1 VSESTIGFDCGG
13 LVQYA
18 VYQAT
23 GGAVLM
29 PHEENGAYQRFSSP
43 DVSEEPVGNESAW
56 QVGDVLVFADGNHVG
71 IYVGGGRMI
80 DADTSYYKRE
90 DGVQEEP
97 VSWVTSD
104 SEYPLT
110 RVLRVSGGGGGGGV
124 SEGEFVSYQGNVY
137 RIAGGAP
144 IYVSNWSAFG
154 GSQPTTALSEQQWD
168 ALRQYPASGT
178 GLCGQKAGGVGW
190 AEVVAGGAPI
200 YITSFS
206 NVSPS
211 SCIPVDQV
219 TLEHPGSGPPYNHLR
234 QYPESG
240 TGLCGQ
246 KAGGVGWAEVVAGG
260 APIYITSFSNVSPSP
275 CVPVDQ
281 VTLEHPGGEPPFD
294 DLKQYPENGT
304 GLCGQKAGGVGGA
317 FVVAGGAPIYITSFS
332 NIDPEPCVPVD
343 QVTLEHAGGEP
354 PFSNLRQYPASGTF
368 LTGQPGGAIYRVAGA
383 SPLAVTSC
391 EPLGGCQGAVTV
403 DQSAI
408 DFAGES
414 EFLGHLVS
422 QPLSGTVIEGMP
434 SQSFWLIQNGRRK
447 HAAASAGAVQVNDA
461 TAESFPQIEPAATT
475 AAATALSPVEVSL
488 AGSVDPEGELV
499 SGCWFEYGSTVAYG
513 SSAPCSPSP
522 GEGEAAV
529 AVSAVVGG
537 LVPGT
542 GYHFRVVA
550 VGPGGTSDG
559 ADGTFVTASLAAPEL
574 GRCVKV
580 AGEKAGSKT
589 VYHGGFTSSN
599 CEVVSV
605 SRSGKYEW
613 EPGVVKAGVALSG
626 GATTLETVGGAKLTC
641 TGVSGA
647 GSYAAVTRI
656 VGLMLHFT
664 GCEQAGVK
672 CSSSGSGAGE
682 IASPALEGLL
692 GIESKAKKKLALEV
706 SPADKSGPLLQYAC
720 GANTTS
726 VSGAV
731 LVPVAAGKM
740 AASGSLKFSASKG
753 KQKPEALE
761 GASKTVLEAAVNGGT
776 PEQVGLTSKITL
788 TNEET
793 LENNPTV

>member
-1 VSESTIGFDCGG
+1 LISDVDNGR
-13 LVQYA
+13 
-18 VYQAT
+18 VY
-23 GGAVLM
+23 
-29 PHEENGAYQRFSSP
+29 N
-43 DVSEEPVGNESAW
+43 
-56 QVGDVLVFADGNHVG
+56 
-71 IYVGGGRMI
+71 
-80 DADTSYYKRE
+80 
-90 DGVQEEP
+90 
-97 VSWVTSD
+97 
-104 SEYPLT
+104 
-110 RVLRVSGGGGGGGV
+110 
-124 SEGEFVSYQGNVY
+124 
-137 RIAGGAP
+137 IAGGAP
-144 IYVSNWSAFG
+144 EYISAADANEVPGYPSAGVTGLSGYEFSVYEHLSHYPAA
-154 GSQPTTALSEQQWD
+154 GSWLRTTA
-168 ALRQYPASGT
+168 
-178 GLCGQKAGGVGW
+178 GGFYR
-190 AEVVAGGAPI
+190 VAGGAA
-200 YITSFS
+200 FA
-206 NVSPS
+206 VS
-211 SCIPVDQV
+211 
-219 TLEHPGSGPPYNHLR
+219 E
-234 QYPESG
+234 
-240 TGLCGQ
+240 
-246 KAGGVGWAEVVAGG
+246 WAV
-260 APIYITSFSNVSPSP
+260 F
-275 CVPVDQ
+275 
-281 VTLEHPGGEPPFD
+281 GGEQPATTID
-294 DLKQYPENGT
+294 EWDLEN
-304 GLCGQKAGGVGGA
+304 
-317 FVVAGGAPIYITSFS
+317 
-332 NIDPEPCVPVD
+332 
-343 QVTLEHAGGEP
+343 
-354 PFSNLRQYPASGTF
+354 AST
-368 LTGQPGGAIYRVAGA
+368 
-383 SPLAVTSC
+383 
-391 EPLGGCQGAVTV
+391 E
-403 DQSAI
+403 
-408 DFAGES
+408 FAGLRAAPEEGTIVEGLPS
-414 EFLGHLVS
+414 DSYWLFEGDGARR
-422 QPLSGTVIEGMP
+422 QSGSSTE
-434 SQSFWLIQNGRRK
+434 
-447 HAAASAGAVQVNDA
+447 ATQVNDA
-461 TAESFPQIEPAATT
+461 SLEAFARAAPDAETGAAISV
-475 AAATALSPVEVSL
+475 SPVEDSVS
-488 AGSVDPEGELV
+488 GSVNPDGEPV
-499 SGCWFEYGSTVAYG
+499 GECRFEYGPTAAYG
-513 SSAPCSPSP
+513 SSVPCATSA
-522 GEGEAAV
+522 GEGEV
-529 AVSAVVGG
+529 ALPVSATISG
-537 LVPGT
+537 LAPGT